1 MKKFLEITVGSAT
14 EMIAITGIASMQ
26 FQAARSEIKVTY
38 VDGSNV
44 VLAGSSALSAADID
58 VFAGAVIA
66 ANESKWTSVVS
77 QLPALSDTVGAVT
90 FTVA

>member
-14 EMIAITGIASMQ
+14 EMIAITGIAHMQ
-26 FQAARSEIKVTY
+26 FLSARSEIKVTY

-44 VLAGSSALSAADID
+44 ALAGSSSLSAPDMD
-58 VFAGAVIA
+58 VFADAVIA

-90 FTVA
+90 FTA

>member
-1 MKKFLEITVGSAT
+1 MKKFLRITVGSAT

-26 FQAARSEIKVTY
+26 FQAGRSEIKVVY
-38 VDGSNV
+38 VDGSTV
-44 VLAGSSALSAADID
+44 ALSGSSALSAADID
-58 VFAGAVIA
+58 VFADAVIA